1 MLFDTHAHL
10 DDKRFDKDRGE
21 LIRGLPDRGVFR
33 VICPGIDVESS
44 ERCIEL
50 SERYDIVYAGV
61 GIHPHEA
68 GSAGEDYLESLR
80 SMAAHKKVVAIGEI
94 GLDYY
99 YDFSPR
105 EVQKKIFTE
114 QIGLA
119 SEVGL
124 PIIVHNRE
132 SHKDVLDI
140 LRSNKDMLV
149 GGVMHCYSGSW
160 DMAKLFLDLGLY
172 ISLGGPVTF
181 KNAKRPIEIA
191 ENIPLDRLLIETDSP
206 YLTPVPHRGKRND
219 PGLVGL
225 VAEKIAMIRGI
236 SLDEVRRITFENAT
250 SLFKTDA

>member
-1 MLFDTHAHL
+1 M
-10 DDKRFDKDRGE
+10 
-21 LIRGLPDRGVFR
+21 
-33 VICPGIDVESS
+33 ESS
-44 ERCIEL
+44 QRCIEL
-50 SERYDIVYAGV
+50 SEEYDIVYAGV

-68 GSAGEDYLESLR
+68 SSAGEDYLESLR

-105 EVQKKIFTE
+105 DDQKRVFTE

-140 LRSNKDMLV
+140 LRSNKELLV

-236 SLDEVRRITFENAT
+236 SVEEVRRVTSENAV
-250 SLFKTDA
+250 SLFRAET